1 MLILGSDSAGHA
13 EPLEAL
19 GFAVTLD
26 AASPDAHDWVVAT
39 DTSGHQAGVLDT
51 LLAARDALV
60 PGGWVWIAVH
70 WELADAEALT
80 GLALDAGLALAEA
93 PAVETRGSGSFL
105 HGIYR
110 RVDEGV
116 SV

>member
-1 MLILGSDSAGHA
+1 
-13 EPLEAL
+13 
-19 GFAVTLD
+19 
-26 AASPDAHDWVVAT
+26 VVAT
-39 DTSGHQAGVLDT
+39 GDPSGDPAGVLSV

-60 PGGWVWIAVH
+60 PGGWVWIAVD

-80 GLALDAGLALAEA
+80 GLALDVGLALAEP
-93 PAVETRGSGSFL
+93 PAVETRGSHSFL

-110 RVDEGV
+110 RVGKGV